1 MRMHGGLELARP
13 RRRKKN
19 ILAVTALLLV
29 VAFVAG
35 APYLAAA
42 LPAGLARCRNALGDW
57 VRPHYTEE
65 LAALQQ
71 QNSELHSRMALAE
84 NALAENEALRS
95 LLGCGRTE
103 GSWQPAR
110 VAARRENSA
119 TLACTAAVGAAV
131 LDPQGRYAGLVV
143 ESHENGTCEF
153 SFAGSHAAA
162 CAGLSGDVAG
172 LLERQE
178 GWVLTGL
185 PADCGLTV
193 GSVVTTPGGE
203 WLGALAAPPQAD
215 GDGLTARA
223 LLTDTADLS
232 STVFFVKIQ

>member
-1 MRMHGGLELARP
+1 MHSGLELARP
-13 RRRKKN
+13 RRRKKK
-19 ILAVTALLLV
+19 ILAATVLLLV
-29 VAFVAG
+29 VVFVAG

-71 QNSELHSRMALAE
+71 QNSELHSRLALAE

-95 LLGCGRTE
+95 LLGCTRTE

-110 VAARRENSA
+110 VTARRQNGA
-119 TLACTAAVGAAV
+119 TLACTAAAGAAV
-131 LDPQGRYAGLVV
+131 LDPQGRYAGQIV
-143 ESHENGTCEF
+143 EGRENGTCELA
-153 SFAGSHAAA
+153 FAGSDGAA
-162 CAGLSGDVAG
+162 CAGLSGNAAG
-172 LLERQE
+172 LLERQD

-185 PADCGLTV
+185 PADCGLTA

-203 WLGALAAPPQAD
+203 WLGALAETPRAD

-223 LLTDTADLS
+223 RLTDTADLN
-232 STVFFVKIQ
+232 STVFFVKIE